1 MDVKGGLARL
11 KDKTW
16 HGLLAAVIGGASAY
30 MRLMFVPLVI
40 LLAVMIIDYMSGMI
54 KAWGNDE
61 LSSKVGFMGIVKK
74 LCYLMLVCVAGVV
87 DWLLWSG
94 LRQVGVTL
102 DFGFCV
108 GMIVTIWL
116 IINEL
121 ISILENLEALK
132 VPMPSFLRALVG
144 HLKQTVEVKAD
155 KETED
160 KKHE

>member
-1 MDVKGGLARL
+1 M

-16 HGLLAAVIGGASAY
+16 HSLIAVAIGGISAY
-30 MRLMFVPLVI
+30 MRMIFIPLVV
-40 LLAVMIIDYMSGMI
+40 LAAVMIIDYMSGML

-61 LSSKVGFMGIVKK
+61 LSSKVGLKGIIKK

-87 DWLLWSG
+87 DWLIFSG
-94 LRQVGVTL
+94 LRKVGITL
-102 DFGFCV
+102 DFGFCFGV
-108 GMIVTIWL
+108 IVTIWL

-144 HLKQTVEVKAD
+144 HLKQAVEVKAD

>member
-1 MDVKGGLARL
+1 M

-16 HGLLAAVIGGASAY
+16 HSLIALAIGGISAY
-30 MRLMFVPLVI
+30 MRLIFIPLVV
-40 LLAVMIIDYMSGMI
+40 LAAVMVIDYMSGML

-61 LSSKVGFMGIVKK
+61 LSSKVGLKGIVKK

-102 DFGFCV
+102 DFGFCF
-108 GMIVTIWL
+108 GLIVVIWL

-132 VPMPSFLRALVG
+132 VPMPTFLVNIIK
-144 HLKQTVEVKAD
+144 HLKQSVETKGDNAAD
-155 KETED
+155 KKEE
-160 KKHE
+160 

>member
-1 MDVKGGLARL
+1 L

-16 HGLLAAVIGGASAY
+16 HSIIALAIGGISAY
-30 MRLMFVPLVI
+30 MRLIFIPLVV
-40 LLAVMIIDYMSGMI
+40 LAAVMVIDYMSGML

-61 LSSKVGFMGIVKK
+61 LSSKVGLKGIVKK

-94 LRQVGVTL
+94 LRQVGITL
-102 DFGFCV
+102 DFGFCF
-108 GMIVTIWL
+108 GLIVVIWL

-132 VPMPSFLRALVG
+132 VPMPSFLRSLVG
-144 HLKQTVEVKAD
+144 HLKQTVETKAKT
-155 KETED
+155 KEENNN
-160 KKHE
+160 E